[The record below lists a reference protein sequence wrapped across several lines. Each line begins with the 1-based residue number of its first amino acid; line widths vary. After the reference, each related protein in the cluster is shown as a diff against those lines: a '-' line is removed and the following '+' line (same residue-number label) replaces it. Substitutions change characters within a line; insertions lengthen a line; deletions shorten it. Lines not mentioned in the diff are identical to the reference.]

1 MIQQLKL
8 KKIVFPL
15 IVIVLLLII
24 ITGLGIGSRQ
34 SHNTLK
40 MLIVGD
46 SIGEGA
52 GASDPSLKWYKY
64 LAPYMKEAYGIKL
77 DITNVSMGGNS
88 SYAGYARVMELDE
101 REDYDL
107 AVICYGE
114 NDQREDFSF
123 YYESILKAVQDKYP
137 A

>member
-1 MIQQLKL
+1 MYDTATQI

-34 SHNTLK
+34 RHNTLK

-52 GASDPSLKWYKY
+52 GASGPSLKWYKY

-77 DITNVSMGGNS
+77 ILPMSPWEET
-88 SYAGYARVMELDE
+88 AVMQ
-101 REDYDL
+101 
-107 AVICYGE
+107 AMQG
-114 NDQREDFSF
+114 
-123 YYESILKAVQDKYP
+123 
-137 A
+137 